1 MNEETLKVLKY
12 FNLSEKEAQIY
23 IASLKVGKGTVYE
36 IAKEAN
42 IKRPTAYVLVDS
54 LVAKGLIT
62 SYAEKNKTIC
72 SPISPK
78 SLLET
83 WRGRVEA
90 LEAVSIDLNSY
101 YQKNNFKSSVMVFTG
116 EEGVDAVYS
125 ELTPKDTKN
134 EEILLFGSIS
144 ALGEKFNHRIQIW
157 KKVVKNK
164 RNKIRELINSE
175 NGSTEYAQKM
185 KTLNNPDYHIRITK
199 NDIFGK
205 CDNIIYG
212 NKIAIFSLKEALFVI
227 VIDSEQIVKTYKALF
242 ENIWRDSNEL

>member
-62 SYAEKNKTIC
+62 SHAEKNKTIC

-78 SLLET
+78 SLLEI

-90 LEAVSIDLNSY
+90 LEVISIDLNSY
-101 YQKNNFKSSVMVFTG
+101 YQKNESKSSVMVFTG
-116 EEGVDAVYS
+116 EEGIDAVYS
-125 ELTPKDTKN
+125 ELTPRDTKN
-134 EEILLFGSIS
+134 EEIILFGSI
-144 ALGEKFNHRIQIW
+144 AAFGEKFNHRIPVW

-164 RNKIRELINSE
+164 RNKIRELINFE
-175 NGSTEYAQKM
+175 NGITDYAQKM
-185 KTLNNPDYHIRITK
+185 KALNNPNYQIGITK
-199 NDIFGK
+199 TDILGK

-212 NKIAIFSLKEALFVI
+212 NKIAIFSLKEN
-227 VIDSEQIVKTYKALF
+227 LF
-242 ENIWRDSNEL
+242 E